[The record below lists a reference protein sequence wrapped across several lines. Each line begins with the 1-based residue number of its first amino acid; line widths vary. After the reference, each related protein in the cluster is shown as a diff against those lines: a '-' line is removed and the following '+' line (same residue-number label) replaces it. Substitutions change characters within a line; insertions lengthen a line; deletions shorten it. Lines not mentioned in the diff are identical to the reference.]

1 MMVYAQGRIIIW
13 SEARTMDEQN
23 MDDYWFKE
31 GFFSEDPE
39 EKIACYDRILESH
52 FQDLSFQNHG
62 LISLIW
68 SNKGIAYSYLGMH
81 DKALECFDQ
90 ALQHNKLDVDVWCNK
105 GIALFSLG
113 KCDEALFC
121 YDKVLETNVSN
132 ENALFNKGI
141 ALSHIGKHKEAID
154 CYSKLHRELEIDN
167 KYAVIWYKKGMAYA
181 SLGQLDE
188 AIKCFLR
195 VLEIDPEH
203 GGAIEGLKRFT
214 RKQKRTDQ

>member
-1 MMVYAQGRIIIW
+1 
-13 SEARTMDEQN
+13 MDEQN

-39 EKIACYDRILESH
+39 EKIACYDRILESNS
-52 FQDLSFQNHG
+52 LKPPLQNHDM
-62 LISLIW
+62 ISLIW

-90 ALQHNKLDVDVWCNK
+90 ALQYNKLDMDVWCNK
-105 GIALFSLG
+105 GAALFNLG
-113 KCDEALFC
+113 RYEEAVLC
-121 YDKVLETNVSN
+121 YDKVLETDISN
-132 ENALFNKGI
+132 ESALFNKGI
-141 ALSHIGKHKEAID
+141 ALSHAGKHKEAID

-167 KYAVIWYKKGMAYA
+167 MFAVIWYRKGIAYA
-181 SLGQLDE
+181 TLGQLDE

-203 GGAIEGLKRFT
+203 GGAIEGLKRST
-214 RKQKRTDQ
+214 RKQKDQISEGRTSLQ

>member
-1 MMVYAQGRIIIW
+1 
-13 SEARTMDEQN
+13 MDEQSV
-23 MDDYWFKE
+23 DDYWFKE

-90 ALQHNKLDVDVWCNK
+90 ALQHNKLDVDIWCNK

-113 KCDEALFC
+113 RYDEAVFC
-121 YDKVLETNVSN
+121 YDKVLEKNVSN

-181 SLGQLDE
+181 SLRQLDE

-214 RKQKRTDQ
+214 LKQKRTDQ